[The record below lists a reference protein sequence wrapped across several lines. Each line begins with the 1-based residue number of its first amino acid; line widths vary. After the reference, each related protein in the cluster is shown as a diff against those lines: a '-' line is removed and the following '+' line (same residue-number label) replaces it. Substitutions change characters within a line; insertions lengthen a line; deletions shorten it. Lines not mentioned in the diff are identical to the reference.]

1 MKKYL
6 LLLLSL
12 LTIAIGAKADVEINS
27 ENFPDTNFRSFL
39 LAQDY
44 GKDGK
49 LTDAEIAGISA
60 LNLTG
65 KSIASLRGIKYFTAL
80 TTLRIWVNQIGE
92 AEMEHVV
99 RELPYQS
106 SATMFVYNPFVTAE
120 QNRMSSLQYYVARG
134 KGWTSFCNS
143 DPTNMYEIPM
153 DMLAY
158 SFAPTIVAADIDA
171 TTFPDA
177 NFRQFLIDEGYGY
190 NCVPLNRR
198 YLTFEDI
205 EGITTLDVGYKD
217 IQSLQGVEHFTA
229 LKTLFCCGNQLTT
242 LDVSSCTELTKLD
255 CSNNQLTSLDV
266 SNCSKLN
273 TLYCYANNI
282 EGDNMLALLV
292 TLPKNGTG
300 NKLYVIVDNSTSTN
314 PNTTEQN
321 VCTKTQVKVAKM
333 LGWTPYIYRWDA
345 TGIGQWV
352 TEAYEGSDAAK
363 SRADVNADGTVD
375 VADIASV
382 IDEMAASARTQSD
395 IEE

>member
-1 MKKYL
+1 
-6 LLLLSL
+6 
-12 LTIAIGAKADVEINS
+12 
-27 ENFPDTNFRSFL
+27 
-39 LAQDY
+39 
-44 GKDGK
+44 
-49 LTDAEIAGISA
+49 
-60 LNLTG
+60 
-65 KSIASLRGIKYFTAL
+65 
-80 TTLRIWVNQIGE
+80 
-92 AEMEHVV
+92 
-99 RELPYQS
+99 
-106 SATMFVYNPFVTAE
+106 
-120 QNRMSSLQYYVARG
+120 
-134 KGWTSFCNS
+134 
-143 DPTNMYEIPM
+143 M

-158 SFAPTIVAADIDA
+158 AFPPTIVAVNIDE

-177 NFRQFLIDEGYGY
+177 TFRQFLIDEGYGY
-190 NCVPLNRR
+190 NCTLLNQR
-198 YLTFEDI
+198 YLTYEDI
-205 EGITTLDVGYKD
+205 EGITTLDLGYKD
-217 IQSLQGVEHFTA
+217 IQSLQGVEYFTA
-229 LKTLFCCGNQLTT
+229 VKTLFCCGNQLTT
-242 LDVSSCTELTKLD
+242 LDVSGCKELVTLD

-282 EGDNMLALLV
+282 EGDNMLAFLI

-300 NKLYVIVDNSTSTN
+300 NKLYVIVDNSTN
-314 PNTTEQN
+314 PNTTEHN